1 MPKQFAKITQRYST
15 KNKLQE
21 LIFKE
26 MEIVDFTLYPDFRTA
41 KKEIVKLYEKALSDY
56 KGKASIPELKIFDR
70 IENVVRFDVDDV
82 ISISVF
88 NTKYDW
94 T

>member
-1 MPKQFAKITQRYST
+1 MPKQFAKVTQRYTT

-21 LIFKE
+21 LIYKE
-26 MEIVDFTLYPDFRTA
+26 LETVDFTLYPDFKRA

-56 KGKASIPELKIFDR
+56 KGKASVPELKIFDK
-70 IENVVRFDVDDV
+70 IQNVVRFDVEDV

-88 NTKYDW
+88 NAKYDW